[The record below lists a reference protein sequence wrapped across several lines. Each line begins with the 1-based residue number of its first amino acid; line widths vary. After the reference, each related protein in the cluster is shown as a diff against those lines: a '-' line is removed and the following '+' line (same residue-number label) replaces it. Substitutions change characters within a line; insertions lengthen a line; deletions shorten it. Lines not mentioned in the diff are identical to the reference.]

1 MKKKRGNVVQ
11 KNIILCFTG
20 EERVV
25 QGEKV
30 ERKSDQNL
38 FHGTARFT
46 IFGRTKRRM
55 ESLVPLRS
63 VPFHNSLL
71 HVFLS
76 PGNRQHNPSLSPI
89 LYPAQVEQ
97 TRYDLPSYFLKNVSA
112 SF

>member
-11 KNIILCFTG
+11 KNIILCFKG

-25 QGEKV
+25 PGKKV

-38 FHGTARFT
+38 FHGTARST

-63 VPFHNSLL
+63 NSLL

-76 PGNRQHNPSLSPI
+76 PRNRQHNPSLSPI

-97 TRYDLPSYFLKNVSA
+97 TRYDIPSYFLKNVSA